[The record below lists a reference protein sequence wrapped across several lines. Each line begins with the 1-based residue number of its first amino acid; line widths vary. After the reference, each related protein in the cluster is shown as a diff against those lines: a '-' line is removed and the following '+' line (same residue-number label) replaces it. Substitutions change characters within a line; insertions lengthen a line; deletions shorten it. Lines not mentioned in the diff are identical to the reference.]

1 MVSYCLGCE
10 LTGEEG
16 KTFLCFSVR
25 ADRAF
30 YPECQLSLLLEGEVK
45 KPSQLVAE
53 NCIAPELEVWDIE
66 GAGGRFNCG
75 KNQFGGGAG
84 VGWGC
89 SSFVLCLGNC
99 AKVLGPLEQG

>member
-16 KTFLCFSVR
+16 KTFLCFSLR
-25 ADRAF
+25 ADRAY

-53 NCIAPELEVWDIE
+53 NCTDPELEVCGILKERE
-66 GAGGRFNCG
+66 GSITVGRINLVVR
-75 KNQFGGGAG
+75 AG

-89 SSFVLCLGNC
+89 SSFALCLGNC
-99 AKVLGPLEQG
+99 AKVLGPLA